1 MTKKDYE
8 LVAAINLGSGYIDMS
23 IVQIKKGGQV
33 ELIEKLS
40 HPTDLGGD
48 SFSQG
53 RVGLDTMRE
62 CCRVLKDYKKIMN
75 TYGVKR
81 YKAISTSGMRE
92 AENRE
97 YLIDQIKSKTGL
109 DVKIISVAEERY
121 YIYRALR
128 KSSLDLD
135 RSKNFIIVNIAYGGL
150 EVSFYENGSLKFTEY
165 LKIGPLRM
173 HEALSSI
180 EHINL
185 NYNNTMKEYF
195 ESKVNSLYNEIR
207 GKNID
212 TLIALGGEVKKI
224 MKVIEEEVDQEGDYQ
239 ALDRKK
245 VKHFYK
251 KLSQMN
257 VGQIAD
263 MYYLPKREAE
273 TLVPSVTILHS
284 MLDFI
289 ETKRVIVP
297 MISIVDGLTDRL
309 YESSKFYEADD
320 NSSSYDDIISS
331 VWFIAEKYG
340 VSKRHSEYVS
350 KTAISIYDQLLNV
363 HKLDNKY
370 RLFLRT
376 AAILHDCG
384 NYVSLSNHAFQ
395 SYRIIKSQNIMGFS
409 DRNLE
414 LIGNIARYHSGKVPS
429 YKDTSYANLIEEDKV
444 IVSKLAS
451 ILSLAEAIDS
461 SHKEKDIS
469 VKVAVSGDFASFTVR
484 SEEALVLE
492 AWELE
497 KRVKFFEEVYGLE
510 AQIKVEKGIGRK

>member
-23 IVQIKKGGQV
+23 ILQIKKGGIV
-33 ELIEKLS
+33 EVLERLS

-53 RVGLDTMRE
+53 RIGLETMRE
-62 CCRVLKDYKKIMN
+62 CCRVLKAYKKIMN

-81 YKAISTSGMRE
+81 YRAISTSGMRE
-92 AENRE
+92 AENSE
-97 YLIDQIKSKTGL
+97 YIIDQIKSKTDI
-109 DVKIISVAEERY
+109 DVEIISISEERY
-121 YIYRALR
+121 YIYKALR

-135 RSKNFIIVNIAYGGL
+135 RSKNFLIVNIAYGGL
-150 EVSFYENGSLKFTEY
+150 EVSLYEHGSLKFTEY
-165 LKIGPLRM
+165 LKLGSLRI
-173 HEALSSI
+173 HEALSSL
-180 EHINL
+180 EYINL
-185 NYNNTMKEYF
+185 NYTNIMKEYF

-212 TLIALGGEVKKI
+212 TLIALGGEVKQVLGI
-224 MKVIEEEVDQEGDYQ
+224 IEEEPEEGLEYQ
-239 ALDRKK
+239 VLNKNK
-245 VKHFYK
+245 VKHLYK
-251 KLSQMN
+251 KLSHMN
-257 VGQIAD
+257 ISQISD
-263 MYYLPKREAE
+263 DYNLLTREAE
-273 TLVPSVTILHS
+273 TLIPSVTTLYSI
-284 MLDFI
+284 LDFI

-297 MISIVDGLTDRL
+297 MISIVDGLADSL
-309 YESSKFYEADD
+309 FEASRFNEEDAY
-320 NSSSYDDIISS
+320 NSSYEDIISS

-340 VSKRHSEYVS
+340 VSKKHSKYVS
-350 KTAISIYDQLLNV
+350 DAAISMYDQLDKV
-363 HKLDNKY
+363 HKLDRKY

-409 DRNLE
+409 DRGLE
-414 LIGNIARYHSGKVPS
+414 LIGNVARYHSGKVPS
-429 YKDTSYANLIEEDKV
+429 NKDESYKNLSDSDKV

-451 ILSLAEAIDS
+451 ILSLAEAMDS
-461 SHKEKDIS
+461 SHKEKKIDI
-469 VKVAVSGDFASFTVR
+469 KIEASGDRISFTIKSDEV
-484 SEEALVLE
+484 LVLE

-510 AQIKVEKGIGRK
+510 AHIKIEKGIG